1 MRRESL
7 ICIFRRYAGV
17 DLYLLYTGVA
27 RNIKDK
33 HMSKTA
39 ALYREFG
46 QSLWLDYIDRNLL
59 INGGLKALVVEGI
72 NGVTSNPT
80 IFQKAIGQGTDY
92 DDAILD
98 LLQADHEIDDETL
111 YQWLAIQDVQMAADI
126 LMPVYRSSKGK
137 DGYVSLEV
145 SPHLAYDMEATVL
158 AARHLWQSVDRPNL
172 MIKVP
177 ATAPCL
183 PAIER
188 LIAEGINVNVTL
200 LFSVTRYRAVAEAF
214 IRGLSQN
221 PAPDK
226 VTSVASFFVSRVDTS
241 VDAALDRIDTTDAQ
255 RLKGRIAI
263 ANAKIAY
270 RYFKEISSSRV
281 FETER
286 KRGARLQRPLWASTG
301 TKNPACSDVLYVE
314 QLIGADTVNT
324 VTPDTLDAFE
334 AHGEMHATLEADID
348 GAQHDIDAL
357 ASFGIDLAQVTDKLE
372 EEGVK
377 KFADSYELLL
387 ANLKQKRYAV
397 SKRYASE

>member
-1 MRRESL
+1 
-7 ICIFRRYAGV
+7 
-17 DLYLLYTGVA
+17 
-27 RNIKDK
+27 
-33 HMSKTA
+33 MSKTA